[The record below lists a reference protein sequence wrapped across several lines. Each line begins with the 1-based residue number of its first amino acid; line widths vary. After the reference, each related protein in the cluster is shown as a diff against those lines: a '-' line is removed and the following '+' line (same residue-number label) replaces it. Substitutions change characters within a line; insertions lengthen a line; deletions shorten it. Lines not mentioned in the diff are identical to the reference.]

1 VNTKYTPY
9 TKNHLLCF
17 EGKHHVIDEMIIHLH
32 YVNDTSQ
39 VHWESHAISGKETT
53 TIDELKTHVGGKE
66 ISIIFPRG
74 LQSPKLSLEHI
85 QHWSSIDVRFW
96 GILFGSFDSRRI
108 NMATGYSL
116 DLRTRV
122 MDDLDRGLSPEEAAE
137 KYSVTART
145 IYSWKLL
152 KRETG
157 DIAPRQGKTG
167 PKRKLDPHR
176 EAILAR
182 IRENSDLTL
191 EELILQLE
199 LPGCLQTLSNALHR
213 WGIVLK
219 KSHARHR
226 TAAA

>member
-1 VNTKYTPY
+1 
-9 TKNHLLCF
+9 
-17 EGKHHVIDEMIIHLH
+17 
-32 YVNDTSQ
+32 
-39 VHWESHAISGKETT
+39 
-53 TIDELKTHVGGKE
+53 
-66 ISIIFPRG
+66 
-74 LQSPKLSLEHI
+74 
-85 QHWSSIDVRFW
+85 
-96 GILFGSFDSRRI
+96 
-108 NMATGYSL
+108 MATGYSL

-122 MDDLDRGLSPEEAAE
+122 MDDLERGLSAEEAAE

-157 DIAPRQGKTG
+157 GIAPRQGKTG
-167 PKRKLDPHR
+167 PKRKLDAHR

-191 EELILQLE
+191 EELKSQLE

-219 KSHARHR
+219 TSDASYR
-226 TAAA
+226 TAAT

>member
-1 VNTKYTPY
+1 
-9 TKNHLLCF
+9 
-17 EGKHHVIDEMIIHLH
+17 
-32 YVNDTSQ
+32 
-39 VHWESHAISGKETT
+39 
-53 TIDELKTHVGGKE
+53 
-66 ISIIFPRG
+66 
-74 LQSPKLSLEHI
+74 
-85 QHWSSIDVRFW
+85 
-96 GILFGSFDSRRI
+96 
-108 NMATGYSL
+108 MANGYSL

-152 KRETG
+152 KREPG
-157 DIAPRQGKTG
+157 DIAPRQGNTG

-182 IRENSDLTL
+182 IRENSDMTL
-191 EELILQLE
+191 DVLISQLK

-219 KSHARHR
+219 KSHARPR

>member
-1 VNTKYTPY
+1 MSN
-9 TKNHLLCF
+9 
-17 EGKHHVIDEMIIHLH
+17 
-32 YVNDTSQ
+32 
-39 VHWESHAISGKETT
+39 
-53 TIDELKTHVGGKE
+53 
-66 ISIIFPRG
+66 
-74 LQSPKLSLEHI
+74 
-85 QHWSSIDVRFW
+85 
-96 GILFGSFDSRRI
+96 
-108 NMATGYSL
+108 GYSL

-122 MDDLDRGLSPEEAAE
+122 MDDLDRGLSAEKAAE

-157 DIAPRQGKTG
+157 NIAPRQGKTG
-167 PKRKLDPHR
+167 PKRKLDSYR
-176 EAILAR
+176 EAILAE

-191 EELILQLE
+191 EELKSQLK
-199 LPGCLQTLSNALHR
+199 LPGCPQTLSNALHR

>member
-1 VNTKYTPY
+1 MSN
-9 TKNHLLCF
+9 
-17 EGKHHVIDEMIIHLH
+17 
-32 YVNDTSQ
+32 
-39 VHWESHAISGKETT
+39 
-53 TIDELKTHVGGKE
+53 
-66 ISIIFPRG
+66 
-74 LQSPKLSLEHI
+74 
-85 QHWSSIDVRFW
+85 
-96 GILFGSFDSRRI
+96 
-108 NMATGYSL
+108 GYSL

-122 MDDLDRGLSPEEAAE
+122 MDDLDRGLSAEEAAE
-137 KYSVTART
+137 KFSVTART

-176 EAILAR
+176 EAILAG

-191 EELILQLE
+191 EELKSQLG

-219 KSHARHR
+219 KSYASYR
-226 TAAA
+226 TAAT

>member
-1 VNTKYTPY
+1 
-9 TKNHLLCF
+9 
-17 EGKHHVIDEMIIHLH
+17 
-32 YVNDTSQ
+32 
-39 VHWESHAISGKETT
+39 
-53 TIDELKTHVGGKE
+53 
-66 ISIIFPRG
+66 
-74 LQSPKLSLEHI
+74 
-85 QHWSSIDVRFW
+85 
-96 GILFGSFDSRRI
+96 
-108 NMATGYSL
+108 MATGYSL

-145 IYSWKLL
+145 ICSWKLL